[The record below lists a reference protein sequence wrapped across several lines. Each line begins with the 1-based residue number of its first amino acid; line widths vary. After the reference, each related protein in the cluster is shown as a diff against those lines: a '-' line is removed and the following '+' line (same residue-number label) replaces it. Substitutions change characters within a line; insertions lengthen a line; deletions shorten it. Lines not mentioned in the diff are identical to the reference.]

1 MVRVKFSPGLP
12 YHFTILKHTGWIAT
26 ERSVRAHESRPDG
39 RALAAETGYQASYRY
54 GSQQS
59 ITRGWLPP
67 MHQTDSLPGKH
78 AVAWKFKW
86 GYQVDHHA
94 INTVPKECL
103 IRITKAED
111 GGIGARG
118 PWEPVRTGFT
128 PGQENEFMI
137 KWLKGEHIKIKV

>member
-1 MVRVKFSPGLP
+1 M
-12 YHFTILKHTGWIAT
+12 
-26 ERSVRAHESRPDG
+26 
-39 RALAAETGYQASYRY
+39 
-54 GSQQS
+54 
-59 ITRGWLPP
+59 P
-67 MHQTDSLPGKH
+67 MHQTDSLAGQACRWPGSSSG
-78 AVAWKFKW
+78 AI
-86 GYQVDHHA
+86 QIDHHA